1 MIQRGLLFK
10 KTGKLLSIIK
20 CFNTLKDNSTQLRHI
35 LANGGKGIIQWIIW
49 VAGIF
54 ESKHWL
60 EKKKNK
66 LGFEEILCLN
76 IL

>member
-1 MIQRGLLFK
+1 ME
-10 KTGKLLSIIK
+10 
-20 CFNTLKDNSTQLRHI
+20 
-35 LANGGKGIIQWIIW
+35 GKGIEQWMKW
-49 VAGIF
+49 VTEIF

-66 LGFEEILCLN
+66 LGFEEIISLN

>member
-20 CFNTLKDNSTQLRHI
+20 CFNTLKENSTQLRYI
-35 LANGGKGIIQWIIW
+35 MVNGGKGIKQWIKW
-49 VAGIF
+49 VTEIF

-60 EKKKNK
+60 EKKKSK
-66 LGFEEILCLN
+66 LGFEEILCLS